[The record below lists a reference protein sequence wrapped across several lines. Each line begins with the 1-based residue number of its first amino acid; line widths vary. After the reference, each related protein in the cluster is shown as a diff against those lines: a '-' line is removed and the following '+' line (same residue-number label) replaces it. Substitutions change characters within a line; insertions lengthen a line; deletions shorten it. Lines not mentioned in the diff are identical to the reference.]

1 MTNLSLVLICSL
13 LFAYLLQI
21 RLGQKEMLYIRVKKI
36 SMVVLLAILFSS
48 VLCIAPTLAADA
60 ASTPTT
66 GGGGNLFAD
75 LISKGIQIF
84 EGMRDIIYVVAG
96 FGIIAVAIGGFF
108 GNINW
113 KWLGAI
119 VIGLMVIGL
128 TGGILTYIGGGDAPA
143 IEDTLK

>member
-1 MTNLSLVLICSL
+1 MTNLSLSLILGL
-13 LFAYLLQI
+13 LFTYFL
-21 RLGQKEMLYIRVKKI
+21 QKEIGQRNMLYIRVRKMIKI
-36 SMVVLLAILFSS
+36 VLLTILFSS
-48 VLCIAPTLAADA
+48 VLCVAPSYAQE
-60 ASTPTT
+60 T
-66 GGGGNLFAD
+66 GLFGD
-75 LISKGIQIF
+75 LIEKGIEIF

-128 TGGILTYIGGGDAPA
+128 TGGILSYIGGGDAPA
-143 IEDTLK
+143 ISDTLK

>member
-1 MTNLSLVLICSL
+1 MINLLLSLNCSL
-13 LFAYLLQI
+13 LFVYLLKQVL
-21 RLGQKEMLYIRVKKI
+21 RQKEMLYVRVKKI
-36 SMVVLLAILFSS
+36 SMVILWAVLFSS
-48 VLCIAPTLAADA
+48 VLFITPSYAAEV
-60 ASTPTT
+60 
-66 GGGGNLFAD
+66 GLFSD
-75 LISKGIQIF
+75 LTAKGIEIF

-96 FGIIAVAIGGFF
+96 FGIIGVAIGGFF

-143 IEDTLK
+143 ISDTLK

>member
-1 MTNLSLVLICSL
+1 MTNLSLSLICSL
-13 LFAYLLQI
+13 LFVYLLKN

-36 SMVVLLAILFSS
+36 SMIIVMAILFSS

-60 ASTPTT
+60 AATTT
-66 GGGGNLFAD
+66 GGDGKLFAD
-75 LISKGIQIF
+75 LVSKGIQIF
-84 EGMRDIIYVVAG
+84 KGMRDIIYVVAG

-119 VIGLMVIGL
+119 IIGLMVIGL
-128 TGGILTYIGGGDAPA
+128 TGGILTYIGEGDAP
-143 IEDTLK
+143 IITDTLK

>member
-1 MTNLSLVLICSL
+1 MDNLYLSLICSL
-13 LFAYLLQI
+13 LFVCQYILDE
-21 RLGQKEMLYIRVKKI
+21 GQMKMLYMRVKKI
-36 SMVVLLAILFSS
+36 SQIIIISLIFSLVLF
-48 VLCIAPTLAADA
+48 IAPSYAAEATLF
-60 ASTPTT
+60 
-66 GGGGNLFAD
+66 GD
-75 LISKGIQIF
+75 LTAKGIEIF

-96 FGIIAVAIGGFF
+96 FGIIGVAIGGFF

-128 TGGILTYIGGGDAPA
+128 TGGILTYIGGTDAPE

>member
-1 MTNLSLVLICSL
+1 MINLLLSLNCSL
-13 LFAYLLQI
+13 LFVCFFKYVL
-21 RLGQKEMLYIRVKKI
+21 RQKEMLYVRVKKI

-48 VLCIAPTLAADA
+48 VLFITPSYAAE
-60 ASTPTT
+60 AS
-66 GGGGNLFAD
+66 LFSD
-75 LISKGIQIF
+75 LTSKGIEIF

-96 FGIIAVAIGGFF
+96 FGIIGVAIGGFF

-143 IEDTLK
+143 ISDTLK

>member
-1 MTNLSLVLICSL
+1 MENLSFSFIYGL
-13 LFAYLLQI
+13 LFVCLLYEIKQSE
-21 RLGQKEMLYIRVKKI
+21 RLYMRVKKI
-36 SMVVLLAILFSS
+36 CVVLLLAVLFSS
-48 VLCIAPTLAADA
+48 VLCIVPSFAADTTTA
-60 ASTPTT
+60 TTT
-66 GGGGNLFAD
+66 GANSGLFAD
-75 LISKGIQIF
+75 LISKGIKIF

-96 FGIIAVAIGGFF
+96 FGIIGVAIGGFF

-128 TGGILTYIGGGDAPA
+128 TGGILTYIGGGDAPV

>member
-1 MTNLSLVLICSL
+1 
-13 LFAYLLQI
+13 
-21 RLGQKEMLYIRVKKI
+21 MLYIRVKKI
-36 SMVVLLAILFSS
+36 SVILLYVVLFSS
-48 VLCIAPTLAADA
+48 VLFITPSYAQDA
-60 ASTPTT
+60 
-66 GGGGNLFAD
+66 GLFGD
-75 LISKGIQIF
+75 LTKKGIEIF
-84 EGMRDIIYVVAG
+84 TGMRDIIYVVAG
-96 FGIIAVAIGGFF
+96 FGIIGVAIGGFF

>member
-1 MTNLSLVLICSL
+1 MEILSLNLICSL
-13 LFAYLLQI
+13 LFVYLTI
-21 RLGQKEMLYIRVKKI
+21 NGMRQKEMLYIRVKKI
-36 SMVVLLAILFSS
+36 SVILLYAVLFSS
-48 VLCIAPTLAADA
+48 VLFITPSYAQDA
-60 ASTPTT
+60 
-66 GGGGNLFAD
+66 GLFGD
-75 LISKGIQIF
+75 LTKKGIEIF
-84 EGMRDIIYVVAG
+84 TGMRDIIYVVAG
-96 FGIIAVAIGGFF
+96 FGIIGVAIGGFF